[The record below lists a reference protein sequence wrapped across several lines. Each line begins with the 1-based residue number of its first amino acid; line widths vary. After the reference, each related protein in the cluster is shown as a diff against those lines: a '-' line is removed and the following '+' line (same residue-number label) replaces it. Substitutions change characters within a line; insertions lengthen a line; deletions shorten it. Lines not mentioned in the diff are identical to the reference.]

1 MSKLCNKCGAKLP
14 NNAEFCP
21 NCGQK
26 YAAPENATSK
36 KASEKGKNPKSAK
49 KEKSSR
55 GGLWAVVI
63 ALIIIIDV
71 IVISAALVAFNV
83 CDVPIVSDIM
93 EALGLIKED
102 DADTGE
108 NSDDEWY
115 KDEYADSLLAELE
128 EINIGESTRSRCEVL
143 ETIEISDAAGIVSES
158 EVAELFNERGFDGS
172 SAVTMYSMDG
182 DYLGDDEVIDATSET
197 DHPLYYVLY
206 ASSDDYYWMIYY
218 CNGEFIASPLSYV
231 WSGLSSCE
239 VLVSEN
245 EYVMSYDS
253 ETNCFYRLIPNEGYG
268 TIITTSKID
277 AETLDEFAEGELAL
291 S

>member
-1 MSKLCNKCGAKLP
+1 MSKLCSKCGAKLP
-14 NNAEFCP
+14 NKAEFCP

-26 YAAPENATSK
+26 FAAPENAASK
-36 KASEKGKNPKSAK
+36 RASEKGKNPKSAK
-49 KEKSSR
+49 KQKSSR
-55 GGLWAVVI
+55 GVLWTVVI
-63 ALIIIIDV
+63 ALIIIIDA

-93 EALGLIKED
+93 EVLGWTN
-102 DADTGE
+102 ADTGE

-115 KDEYADSLLAELE
+115 KDEYAESLLAELE

-158 EVAELFNERGFDGS
+158 EVAELFNDRGFDGS